1 MDLWIQL
8 CVVAVVL
15 LGFWVLGS
23 SHLLTCLRSVAW
35 QGALLSV
42 LPLLLEGGVPGAH
55 AVALAV
61 VTLAFKAGV
70 MPWLLW
76 RAIRTAS
83 VRQEVE
89 PLLGYTASLVLGA
102 LLTGVSFLG
111 ASRLP
116 LPAGSSSPFLPAGAL
131 TLLLFGL
138 LVLVARSKAVT
149 QVVGY
154 LMVENGIFLFGLLL
168 TRKMPLVVEM
178 GILLDV
184 FVGVFIM
191 GIVVYRIQQTFD
203 HMDTHNLAALRD

>member
-1 MDLWIQL
+1 MQTWIQL
-8 CVVAVVL
+8 NIVFVVL

-23 SHLLTCLRSVAW
+23 SHLLTCIRCVAW
-35 QGALLSV
+35 QGAILSL
-42 LPLLLEGGVPGAH
+42 LPLLLPGGEGGH
-55 AVALAV
+55 AAVLAAA
-61 VTLAFKAGV
+61 TLVLKAAV

-83 VRQEVE
+83 VRHEIE
-89 PLLGYTASLVLGA
+89 PLLGYTPSLVLGA

-116 LPAGSSSPFLPAGAL
+116 LPAGSPSAVIPAGAL

-138 LVLVARSKAVT
+138 LILVARTQAVT

-154 LMVENGIFLFGLLL
+154 LMLENGIFLFGLLL
-168 TRKMPLVVEM
+168 TRKMPFMVET

-184 FVGVFIM
+184 FVAVFIM
-191 GIVVYRIQQTFD
+191 GIMVYRIQQAFD
-203 HMDTHNLAALRD
+203 HMDTHNLAALKD